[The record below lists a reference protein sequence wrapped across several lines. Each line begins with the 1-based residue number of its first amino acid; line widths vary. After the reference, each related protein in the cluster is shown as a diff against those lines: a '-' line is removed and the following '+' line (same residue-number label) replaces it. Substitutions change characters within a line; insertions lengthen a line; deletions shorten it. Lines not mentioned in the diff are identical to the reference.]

1 MHHIFRIIN
10 VLSLAITSST
20 QHSWIRFDRKSEVE
34 FKSFTSFKTVIVFC
48 QFISLG
54 QNWLV
59 SIMSKTKMVS
69 HKRDVFYW
77 GVLKL
82 ISLLFV
88 ISIHRLV
95 CPKFLTLS
103 NNFSLKQQYWIKGN
117 ISFVCIWSTVRYWVK
132 KKEHTDF
139 LIKIYLSMELWLN
152 IKIAGNFLS
161 VES

>member
-1 MHHIFRIIN
+1 MIVNQRFCAIN
-10 VLSLAITSST
+10 LNLL
-20 QHSWIRFDRKSEVE
+20 H
-34 FKSFTSFKTVIVFC
+34 FTLFKTAIVFC
-48 QFISLG
+48 QFNSLG
-54 QNWLV
+54 QNWLL

-88 ISIHRLV
+88 ISIHILV

-139 LIKIYLSMELWLN
+139 LIKIYLSMGLWLN
-152 IKIAGNFLS
+152 IKIAGNFS
-161 VES
+161 YVES